1 LSDQL
6 IRVLLIDADR
16 FSSGLI
22 SRILSENYNVALEVR
37 QHLPKPWRLGKNAY
51 DIILADPFQNDV
63 DAEAF
68 VSEIKTLY
76 PRIPI
81 VFITKN
87 QDPPAIIE
95 GFRMGITDY
104 LIKPFLEDDFK
115 RMFQRALFALYSRQ
129 SPALE
134 GIFQICQQLNLC
146 RSTYRFFYILAI
158 YIAKTLSAKRVIVLL
173 QKPESTFI
181 EVLHTMGVPK
191 TQEAPLQELINRER
205 LELPSLHDMFTFV
218 QADKIPAPIRKI
230 VGGAGNYLYVSIGNA
245 ELGRGIIG
253 VFLGERAKEP
263 FMPLLPGIEELINES
278 GIIYSNLMEFLKTR
292 EIALKDDLTGLYNM
306 RSFKFLVE
314 NELFEA
320 DTKGYPVAALFLDID
335 NFKGVNDTFGHL
347 VGSKLL
353 KEIADILMHN
363 LRRGELVFRFGGD
376 EFVIILP
383 ATNLDPA
390 RQIGERIRSNI
401 ASHVFQS
408 REGEEIRLTV
418 SIGVAVYPGQT
429 KNFRELLEAA
439 DRAMYH
445 GKKTTKNVVYVT
457 GDSLTTPD

>member
-1 LSDQL
+1 LNDQF
-6 IRVLLIDADR
+6 IRVLLIDTDR
-16 FSSGLI
+16 FISGLV
-22 SRILSENYNVALEVR
+22 SKILSENYDVRLEVR
-37 QHLPKPWRLGKNAY
+37 QSLPELWRMGKDAY
-51 DIILADPFQNDV
+51 DIILTDPFQNEM

-87 QDPPAIIE
+87 QEPSAIIE

-146 RSTYRFFYILAI
+146 RSTYRFFYILTI
-158 YIAKTLSAKRVIVLL
+158 YIAKTLSAKRVFVLF
-173 QKPESTFI
+173 QKPGSTFI

-191 TQEAPLQELINRER
+191 TQESPLQELINREK
-205 LELPSLHDMFTFV
+205 LELPDPHDMFTFV
-218 QADKIPAPIRKI
+218 QGNKMPAPIRKI
-230 VGGAGNYLYVSIGNA
+230 LGGRGTYLYVSLGNA
-245 ELGRGIIG
+245 ELGRGVIV
-253 VFLGERAKEP
+253 VFLGERTEESCL
-263 FMPLLPGIEELINES
+263 PLLPGIEELINES
-278 GIIYSNLMEFLKTR
+278 GIIYTNLMEFLKTR

-314 NELFEA
+314 KELFEA

-353 KEIADILMHN
+353 KEVADIFLHN
-363 LRRGELVFRFGGD
+363 LRKGELVFRFGGD

-383 ATNLDPA
+383 ATNLDAA

-401 ASHVFQS
+401 SSHVFQS
-408 REGEEIRLTV
+408 QEGEEIRLTV
-418 SIGVAVYPGQT
+418 SIGVAEYPGQT

-439 DRAMYH
+439 DKAMYH
-445 GKKTTKNVVYVT
+445 GKKATKNIVYVT
-457 GDSLTTPD
+457 GDPLIKSD